1 MEKVF
6 KVGDR
11 VVIIKPDSS
20 AGFDVG
26 VMGVVLP
33 DNERSHPSAVRVETI
48 SHQGQY
54 WRDWMW
60 QSVKCLAH
68 LDSSSIEDLL

>member
-11 VVIIKPDSS
+11 VVVVKPDPYV
-20 AGFDVG
+20 GFGVG

-33 DNERSHPSAVRVETI
+33 DGRYSIPSAVRVETI

-60 QSVKCLAH
+60 QSVDCLGC
-68 LDSSSIEDLL
+68 LDPSPIEDLL